1 MFRKTIFWIHLS
13 CGVLAGLL
21 VFVMSLTG
29 VLLAYERQI
38 KGWVAQSHYVPAAQ
52 QTTRLPLL
60 QLLADFKLAR
70 PELQPNSLSVNNNPG
85 APVSVRAGRAGSFD
99 LDPYTAQIMQTESA
113 ELNEF
118 FETVEHVHR
127 WLNLSGESRN
137 TARAVMDAANAIF
150 LFLVLSGL
158 YLWLPPLWKQ
168 ALFKARLWLRT
179 DYTSSKVRDFHW
191 HHVFG
196 IWMALPLLAVV
207 YTGAVMTYPWAA
219 NLLYR
224 AFGAEIPAPPSGPGG
239 PPPGFGGGPNPFAA
253 ANGGAA
259 SEGQNDSLTVD
270 ALLQAALADANSA
283 GWKRVT
289 LSLPAANDKTVRIE
303 IDQGNGAQAH
313 LRHTLILD
321 RSSGD
326 IKQVR
331 EFGDTPKAQRL
342 RGIARFLHT
351 GEVLG
356 FWGQTLAALA
366 STAAMLL
373 VWTGLSLA
381 WRRLIQPLFNRKA

>member
-13 CGVLAGLL
+13 SGVLAGLL

-38 KGWVAQSHYVPAAQ
+38 KGWVAQSHYVPAAA
-52 QTTRLPLL
+52 QTTRMPLV
-60 QLLADFKLAR
+60 QLLADFKRSR
-70 PELQPNSLSVNNNPG
+70 PELQPNSLMVSNDPG
-85 APVSVRAGRAGSFD
+85 APVALRAGRAGSFD
-99 LDPYTAQIMQTESA
+99 LDPYTAQTMQTESA
-113 ELNEF
+113 ALNDF

-127 WLNLSGESRN
+127 WLNLSGEART
-137 TARAVMDAANAIF
+137 TARAVMDGANGLF

-168 ALFKARLWLRT
+168 ALFKARVWLRT

-207 YTGAVMTYPWAA
+207 YSGMVMTYPWAA
-219 NLLYR
+219 NLLYT
-224 AFGAEIPAPPSGPGG
+224 AFGAEIPAPPAGPGG
-239 PPPGFGGGPNPFAA
+239 PPPGFGGGPNAVSADNGSAA
-253 ANGGAA
+253 DA
-259 SEGQNDSLTVD
+259 SLSLD
-270 ALLQAALADANSA
+270 ALLQSALADPASA
-283 GWKRVT
+283 GWKRAT
-289 LSLPAANDKTVRIE
+289 LSLPTANDKNVRIE

-321 RSSGD
+321 RQSGD

-356 FWGQTLAALA
+356 WWGQTLAALA
-366 STAAMLL
+366 SAAAMML

-381 WRRLIQPLFNRKA
+381 WRRLIQPLFNR